1 MVREMVQ
8 ECRANGKWI
17 GRSARDARP
26 CAERQDSLGQRLAC
40 LSVRLSAT
48 GLPSRAE
55 HPIHPLPVD
64 TGWVFHQSA
73 KWNARRRTPHA
84 TVPPVKSL
92 KPGRRHALSL
102 SHYLFAA
109 VFLLRLIVLVR
120 LTSSPF
126 LLLNSGDMHFYNEWA
141 QRILH
146 GQVHEDQAFYGLPL
160 YPYLLASLYAL
171 FGYSP
176 FVPGFLQAILDGGT
190 AVLIYKLAV
199 KIFGTSAPLGRPSI
213 AKPENG
219 PRNFFGR
226 YRGECIGVLAVL
238 GWGFFLPEEAYSAI
252 LMPAAGLVFVFWFVV
267 WQIVRRR
274 DAPTP
279 LAALALG
286 VLLGFTAMGIA
297 TILFLVPLLF
307 VAFFFK
313 WNWTGDRRRIWL
325 AKGAATGLVFIG
337 IGIGASPCWI
347 HNYFIARDPVF
358 LSAHSGVN
366 FWIGNNPLATGYPRF
381 PPGLHAGQKAMLEDS
396 ITTAEKAAG
405 RSLKRSEVSAYWSEQ
420 ARTYIKNNFEAW
432 LKLLLVKAGNFWNA
446 FQYDDLSIIT
456 ILREQNVILPGLKF
470 GLVAA
475 LAIPGFVLAFSRYP
489 LSRWVVAAI
498 LLHMASLLT
507 VFVTERYR
515 VAAVP
520 GLLLGAS
527 FGVSELWQSC
537 VSAKYSR
544 AALYL
549 ILLLAATLFVSIP
562 RKDPGLWALDAYNAG
577 WQALQTNNLPL
588 AGKKLNA
595 AYAYAPENAEVNFAL
610 GNLRLAQGNN
620 PAAESYYLATLRLD
634 SNHEGACNN
643 LGILALE
650 GKRCS
655 RAATFFAKALR
666 EDPGDAKTY
675 YLIAQ
680 AQFNAHDFQN
690 ASLAIARAIKL
701 NPAEPQFHAFSE
713 AIQRAQTAESP

>member
-1 MVREMVQ
+1 
-8 ECRANGKWI
+8 
-17 GRSARDARP
+17 
-26 CAERQDSLGQRLAC
+26 
-40 LSVRLSAT
+40 
-48 GLPSRAE
+48 
-55 HPIHPLPVD
+55 
-64 TGWVFHQSA
+64 
-73 KWNARRRTPHA
+73 
-84 TVPPVKSL
+84 VKSL
-92 KPGRRHALSL
+92 KPGQPHAISP

-109 VFLLRLIVLVR
+109 VFLLRLIVLLR

-126 LLLNSGDMHFYNEWA
+126 LLPNSGDMHFYNEWA

-146 GQVHEDQAFYGLPL
+146 GQVHEHHAFYGLPL

-176 FVPGFLQAILDGGT
+176 FIPGFLQAILDGGT
-190 AVLIYKLAV
+190 AVLLYKLAV
-199 KIFGTSAPLGRPSI
+199 KIFASPAPPGRPAIDGPQGRGYRARLSV
-213 AKPENG
+213 AEPENG
-219 PRNFFGR
+219 TRNFFKQ
-226 YRGECIGVLAVL
+226 YRGECIGVLAAL
-238 GWGFFLPEEAYSAI
+238 GWGFFLPEEAYAAI

-267 WQIVRRR
+267 WQIVQRRE
-274 DAPTP
+274 APTP
-279 LAALALG
+279 LATLMLGALI
-286 VLLGFTAMGIA
+286 GFTAMGIA
-297 TILFLVPLLF
+297 TILFLAPILF
-307 VAFFFK
+307 VALFFK
-313 WNWTGDRRRIWL
+313 WSGPGDRRNVWL
-325 AKGAATGLVFIG
+325 AKGAAAALAVIG

-405 RSLKRSEVSAYWSEQ
+405 RSLKRSEVSAYWSEK
-420 ARTYIKNNFEAW
+420 ARSYIKNNFGAW
-432 LKLLLVKAGNFWNA
+432 LKLLLVKTGNFWNA

-475 LAIPGFVLAFSRYP
+475 LAIPGFVLAFRKYP
-489 LSRWVVAAI
+489 LSRWVAAAV

-527 FGVSELWQSC
+527 FGMSELWQSC
-537 VSAKYSR
+537 ASAKYSR

-549 ILLLAATLFVSIP
+549 ILLLAATLFVSVP
-562 RKDPGLWALDAYNAG
+562 QKDPGLWALDAYNSG
-577 WQALQTNNLPL
+577 WQSLQSNNLPL
-588 AGKKLNA
+588 AEKKLNV

-610 GNLRLAQGNN
+610 GNLQLAQGNN
-620 PAAESYYLATLRLD
+620 PSAESYYLATLRLD
-634 SNHEGACNN
+634 SNHEGAYNN

-650 GKRCS
+650 EKHWS
-655 RAATFFAKALR
+655 RAAKLFAKAVQQ
-666 EDPGDAKTY
+666 DPGDAKSY

-680 AQFNAHDFQN
+680 AQFHAHDFEN

-701 NPAEPQFHAFSE
+701 NPAEPQFHALRE
-713 AIQRAQTAESP
+713 EIQRAQTTESR

>member
-1 MVREMVQ
+1 
-8 ECRANGKWI
+8 
-17 GRSARDARP
+17 
-26 CAERQDSLGQRLAC
+26 
-40 LSVRLSAT
+40 
-48 GLPSRAE
+48 
-55 HPIHPLPVD
+55 
-64 TGWVFHQSA
+64 
-73 KWNARRRTPHA
+73 
-84 TVPPVKSL
+84 VKSL
-92 KPGRRHALSL
+92 KPGQRHALSP
-102 SHYLFAA
+102 SHYLFAV
-109 VFLLRLIVLVR
+109 VFLLRLIVLLR
-120 LTSSPF
+120 LTRSPF
-126 LLLNSGDMHFYNEWA
+126 LLPNSGDMHFYNEWA

-146 GQVHEDQAFYGLPL
+146 GQITEHHAFYGLPL
-160 YPYLLASLYAL
+160 YPYLLAILYAL

-176 FVPGFLQAILDGGT
+176 FIPGFLQAILDGGT
-190 AVLIYKLAV
+190 AVLLYKLAV
-199 KIFGTSAPLGRPSI
+199 KIFSSPAQAGRPAVDGPQGRGYRARLSVLE
-213 AKPENG
+213 PESRA
-219 PRNFFGR
+219 RNFFKR
-226 YRGECIGVLAVL
+226 YRGECIGVLAAL

-274 DAPTP
+274 DAPTL
-279 LAALALG
+279 LATLMLG
-286 VLLGFTAMGIA
+286 VLIGFTAMGIA

-307 VAFFFK
+307 VALFFK
-313 WNWTGDRRRIWL
+313 WNWTGNRRSIWL
-325 AKGAATGLVFIG
+325 AKGAAAALAFIG

-347 HNYFIARDPVF
+347 HNYFIARDRVF

-405 RSLKRSEVSAYWSEQ
+405 RSLKRSEVSAYWSEK
-420 ARTYIKNNFEAW
+420 ARAYIKSNFGAW

-470 GLVAA
+470 GLIAA
-475 LAIPGFVLAFSRYP
+475 LAVPGFLLAFARFP
-489 LSRWVVAAI
+489 LSRWVAAAV

-537 VSAKYSR
+537 VTAKYSR

-562 RKDPGLWALDAYNAG
+562 QKDPGLWALDAYNSG
-577 WQALQTNNLPL
+577 WQALQSNNLPL
-588 AGKKLNA
+588 AEKKLNV

-610 GNLRLAQGNN
+610 GNLRLAQANN
-620 PAAESYYLATLRLD
+620 PAAESYYFATLRLD
-634 SNHEGACNN
+634 SNHQGAYNN
-643 LGILALE
+643 LGVLALE
-650 GKRCS
+650 EKRWS
-655 RAATFFAKALR
+655 RAAGFFAKALQK
-666 EDPGDAKTY
+666 DPGDAKTY
-675 YLIAQ
+675 YLIAE
-680 AQFNAHDFQN
+680 ARFHARDFQN
-690 ASLAIARAIKL
+690 ASLAIAHAIQL
-701 NPAEPQFHAFSE
+701 NPAEREFHALRDE
-713 AIQRAQTAESP
+713 IQRAQTAEPPR

>member
-1 MVREMVQ
+1 M
-8 ECRANGKWI
+8 
-17 GRSARDARP
+17 
-26 CAERQDSLGQRLAC
+26 
-40 LSVRLSAT
+40 
-48 GLPSRAE
+48 
-55 HPIHPLPVD
+55 
-64 TGWVFHQSA
+64 
-73 KWNARRRTPHA
+73 
-84 TVPPVKSL
+84 KSL
-92 KPGRRHALSL
+92 KPGRRHILSP

-126 LLLNSGDMHFYNEWA
+126 LLPNSGDMYFYNEWA
-141 QRILH
+141 QRILYR
-146 GQVHEDQAFYGLPL
+146 QVTEQHAFYGLPL
-160 YPYLLASLYAL
+160 YPYLLACLYAL

-176 FVPGFLQAILDGGT
+176 FIPGFLQAILDGGT
-190 AVLIYKLAV
+190 AVLLYKLAV
-199 KIFGTSAPLGRPSI
+199 KIFGSPAPATYERSS
-213 AKPENG
+213 KNG
-219 PRNFFGR
+219 TGNFFKR
-226 YRGECIGVLAVL
+226 YRGECIGVLAAL

-252 LMPAAGLVFVFWFVV
+252 LMPAAGFVFVFWFVV
-267 WQIVRRR
+267 WQVVHRRE
-274 DAPTP
+274 APTP
-279 LAALALG
+279 LGSLVLG
-286 VLLGFTAMGIA
+286 VLIGFTAMGIA

-307 VAFFFK
+307 GALFFK
-313 WNWTGDRRRIWL
+313 WSWTGDTRRILL
-325 AKGAATGLVFIG
+325 AKGAAAVLALVG

-347 HNYFIARDPVF
+347 HNYFVARDPVF

-405 RSLKRSEVSAYWSEQ
+405 RSLKRSEVSAYWSDK
-420 ARTYIKNNFEAW
+420 ARAYIKNNFGAW
-432 LKLLLVKAGNFWNA
+432 LKLLLVKTGNFWNA

-562 RKDPGLWALDAYNAG
+562 QKDPGLWALDAYNAG

-650 GKRCS
+650 GKRWS

-666 EDPGDAKTY
+666 EDPHDAKTY

-680 AQFNAHDFQN
+680 AHFKAGDIES
-690 ASLAIARAIKL
+690 AGAEIDIAIRL
-701 NPAEPQFHAFSE
+701 QPDQAEFKELKQQ
-713 AIQRAQTAESP
+713 IESGTP

>member
-1 MVREMVQ
+1 M
-8 ECRANGKWI
+8 
-17 GRSARDARP
+17 
-26 CAERQDSLGQRLAC
+26 
-40 LSVRLSAT
+40 
-48 GLPSRAE
+48 
-55 HPIHPLPVD
+55 
-64 TGWVFHQSA
+64 
-73 KWNARRRTPHA
+73 
-84 TVPPVKSL
+84 KSL
-92 KPGRRHALSL
+92 KPGQRHALSP

-109 VFLLRLIVLVR
+109 VFLLRLIVLLR
-120 LTSSPF
+120 LTRSPF
-126 LLLNSGDMHFYNEWA
+126 LLPNSGDMHFYNEWA

-146 GQVHEDQAFYGLPL
+146 GQVPEHHAFYGLPL
-160 YPYLLASLYAL
+160 YPYLLACLYAL

-176 FVPGFLQAILDGGT
+176 FIPGFLQAILDGGT
-190 AVLIYKLAV
+190 AVLLYKLAV
-199 KIFGTSAPLGRPSI
+199 KIFSSPAPPGRP
-213 AKPENG
+213 AVAGPENG
-219 PRNFFGR
+219 TRNFFKR
-226 YRGECIGVLAVL
+226 YRGECIGFLAAL

-274 DAPTP
+274 DAPTS
-279 LAALALG
+279 LGSLLLGALI
-286 VLLGFTAMGIA
+286 GFTAMGIA
-297 TILFLVPLLF
+297 TILFLTPLLF
-307 VAFFFK
+307 VALFFK
-313 WNWTGDRRRIWL
+313 WNWTGDTRNVWL
-325 AKGAATGLVFIG
+325 AKGTAAALILIG

-347 HNYFIARDPVF
+347 HNYFVARDPVF

-405 RSLKRSEVSAYWSEQ
+405 RSLKRSEVSAYWSEK
-420 ARTYIKNNFEAW
+420 ARAYIKNNFGAW
-432 LKLLLVKAGNFWNA
+432 LKLLLVKASNFWNA

-475 LAIPGFVLAFSRYP
+475 LAIPGFLLAFARYP
-489 LSRWVVAAI
+489 LSRWVAAAV

-527 FGVSELWQSC
+527 FGVSELWQNC

-562 RKDPGLWALDAYNAG
+562 QKDPSLWALDAYNSG
-577 WQALQTNNLPL
+577 WQALQSNNLPL
-588 AGKKLNA
+588 AERKLNV
-595 AYAYAPENAEVNFAL
+595 AYAYAPENAEVNFAV

-620 PAAESYYLATLRLD
+620 PAAESYYFATLRLD
-634 SNHEGACNN
+634 SNHEGAYNN

-650 GKRCS
+650 EKHWS
-655 RAATFFAKALR
+655 RAAKFFAKAVQQ
-666 EDPGDAKTY
+666 DPGDAKTY

-680 AQFNAHDFQN
+680 AQFRAHDLQN
-690 ASLAIARAIKL
+690 ASLAIAHAINL
-701 NPAEPQFHAFSE
+701 NPAEPQFHALSE
-713 AIQRAQTAESP
+713 QIRRARTTESP

>member
-1 MVREMVQ
+1 VL
-8 ECRANGKWI
+8 
-17 GRSARDARP
+17 P
-26 CAERQDSLGQRLAC
+26 PLRQR
-40 LSVRLSAT
+40 
-48 GLPSRAE
+48 
-55 HPIHPLPVD
+55 
-64 TGWVFHQSA
+64 
-73 KWNARRRTPHA
+73 
-84 TVPPVKSL
+84 
-92 KPGRRHALSL
+92 RRHALSP

-109 VFLLRLIVLVR
+109 VFLLRLIVLLR

-126 LLLNSGDMHFYNEWA
+126 LLPNSGDMHFYNEWA

-146 GQVHEDQAFYGLPL
+146 GQIHEHHAFYGLPL
-160 YPYLLASLYAL
+160 YPYLLAFLYAL

-176 FVPGFLQAILDGGT
+176 FIPGFVQAILDGGT

-199 KIFGTSAPLGRPSI
+199 EIFSCPTPPAVAG
-213 AKPENG
+213 PENST
-219 PRNFFGR
+219 RNFFKR
-226 YRGECIGVLAVL
+226 CRGECIGVVAAL
-238 GWGFFLPEEAYSAI
+238 GWGFFVPEEAYSAI

-267 WQIVRRR
+267 WQIVHRR

-279 LAALALG
+279 LATLMLG
-286 VLLGFTAMGIA
+286 VLIGFTAMGIA
-297 TILFLVPLLF
+297 TILFLAPLLF
-307 VAFFFK
+307 VALFFK
-313 WNWTGDRRRIWL
+313 WNWPEDRRSIGL
-325 AKGAATGLVFIG
+325 AKGAAAALAFIG

-405 RSLKRSEVSAYWSEQ
+405 RSLKRSEVSAYWSEK
-420 ARTYIKNNFEAW
+420 AKAYIRNNFGAW
-432 LKLLLVKAGNFWNA
+432 LKLLLVKTGNFWNA

-456 ILREQNVILPGLKF
+456 ILREQNVILPGVKF

-475 LAIPGFVLAFSRYP
+475 LAIPGFLLAFARFP
-489 LSRWVVAAI
+489 LSRWVAAAV

-527 FGVSELWQSC
+527 FGLSELWQSY
-537 VSAKYSR
+537 VSAKYFR
-544 AALYL
+544 TALYL
-549 ILLLAATLFVSIP
+549 VFLLAATLFVSIP
-562 RKDPGLWALDAYNAG
+562 QKDPGLWALDAYNSG
-577 WQALQTNNLPL
+577 WQALQSNNLPL
-588 AGKKLNA
+588 AEKKLNV

-610 GNLRLAQGNN
+610 GNLRLDQGNKS
-620 PAAESYYLATLRLD
+620 AAESYYLATLRLD
-634 SNHEGACNN
+634 SNHEGAYNN

-650 GKRCS
+650 EKHWS
-655 RAATFFAKALR
+655 RAAKFLAKAVQQ
-666 EDPGDAKTY
+666 DPGDAKTY

-690 ASLAIARAIKL
+690 AGLAIARAIEI
-701 NPAEPQFHAFSE
+701 NPGAPQFHVLSE
-713 AIQRAQTAESP
+713 AIQHARTTESPR

>member
-1 MVREMVQ
+1 L
-8 ECRANGKWI
+8 G
-17 GRSARDARP
+17 
-26 CAERQDSLGQRLAC
+26 SLC
-40 LSVRLSAT
+40 LSISAPSAI

-55 HPIHPLPVD
+55 RTIHP
-64 TGWVFHQSA
+64 
-73 KWNARRRTPHA
+73 RTPHA
-84 TVPPVKSL
+84 TVAPVESVKQ
-92 KPGRRHALSL
+92 RRYALSP
-102 SHYLFAA
+102 SHYLFAV
-109 VFLLRLIVLVR
+109 VFLLRLIALVR
-120 LTSSPF
+120 LTNSPF
-126 LLLNSGDMHFYNEWA
+126 LLPNSGDMQFYNEWA
-141 QRILH
+141 QRILR
-146 GQVHEDQAFYGLPL
+146 GQIIEQHAFYGLPL
-160 YPYLLASLYAL
+160 YPYLLAFLYAL

-176 FVPGFLQAILDGGT
+176 FIPGFLQAILDAGT
-190 AVLIYKLAV
+190 AVLLYKLAV
-199 KIFGTSAPLGRPSI
+199 KIFSYPAPVGRLAGDGPQGSGYRARLG
-213 AKPENG
+213 AAEPENRT
-219 PRNFFGR
+219 RNFFQR
-226 YRGECIGVLAVL
+226 YRGECIGVLAAV

-267 WQIVRRR
+267 WQVVSRREPPSLPR
-274 DAPTP
+274 
-279 LAALALG
+279 LFSLG
-286 VLLGFTAMGIA
+286 VLIGFTAMGIA
-297 TILFLVPLLF
+297 TILFLAPLLF
-307 VAFFFK
+307 VALFFK
-313 WNWTGDRRRIWL
+313 WSWTGDRRSIWL
-325 AKGAATGLVFIG
+325 AKGAATGLVLIG
-337 IGIGASPCWI
+337 VGIGASPCWV
-347 HNYFIARDPVF
+347 HNYLIAKDPVF
-358 LSAHSGVN
+358 FSAHSGVN

-405 RSLKRSEVSAYWSEQ
+405 RSLKRSEVSAYWSGK
-420 ARTYIKNNFEAW
+420 ASAYIKNNFGAW

-475 LAIPGFVLAFSRYP
+475 LAIPGFLFALSRYP
-489 LSRWVVAAI
+489 LSRWVAAAV

-527 FGVSELWQSC
+527 FGASELWQSC

-549 ILLLAATLFVSIP
+549 VLLLAATLFVSVP
-562 RKDPGLWALDAYNAG
+562 QKDPGLWALDAYNAG
-577 WQALQTNNLPL
+577 WQALQSNSLPL
-588 AGKKLNA
+588 AEKKLNV

-620 PAAESYYLATLRLD
+620 PAAESYYFATLRLD
-634 SNHEGACNN
+634 SNHEGAYNN

-650 GKRCS
+650 EKRWS
-655 RAATFFAKALR
+655 RAAKFFAKAVQQ
-666 EDPGDAKTY
+666 DPGDAKIY

-701 NPAEPQFHAFSE
+701 NPAEPQFHALSE
-713 AIQRAQTAESP
+713 EIQRAPTTESP

>member
-1 MVREMVQ
+1 M
-8 ECRANGKWI
+8 
-17 GRSARDARP
+17 
-26 CAERQDSLGQRLAC
+26 
-40 LSVRLSAT
+40 
-48 GLPSRAE
+48 
-55 HPIHPLPVD
+55 
-64 TGWVFHQSA
+64 
-73 KWNARRRTPHA
+73 
-84 TVPPVKSL
+84 
-92 KPGRRHALSL
+92 
-102 SHYLFAA
+102 Y
-109 VFLLRLIVLVR
+109 
-120 LTSSPF
+120 
-126 LLLNSGDMHFYNEWA
+126 FYNEWA
-141 QRILH
+141 QRILYR
-146 GQVHEDQAFYGLPL
+146 QVTEQHAFYGLPL
-160 YPYLLASLYAL
+160 YPYLLACLYAL

-176 FVPGFLQAILDGGT
+176 FIPGFLQAILDGGT
-190 AVLIYKLAV
+190 AVLLYKLAV
-199 KIFGTSAPLGRPSI
+199 KIFGSPAPATSERSS
-213 AKPENG
+213 KNG
-219 PRNFFGR
+219 TGNFFKR
-226 YRGECIGVLAVL
+226 YRGECIGVLAAL

-252 LMPAAGLVFVFWFVV
+252 LMPAAGFVFVFWFVV
-267 WQIVRRR
+267 WQVVHRRES
-274 DAPTP
+274 PTP
-279 LAALALG
+279 LGSLVLG
-286 VLLGFTAMGIA
+286 ILIGFTAMGIA

-307 VAFFFK
+307 GALFFK
-313 WNWTGDRRRIWL
+313 WSRTGDTRRILL
-325 AKGAATGLVFIG
+325 AKGAAAVLALVG

-347 HNYFIARDPVF
+347 HNYFVARDPVF

-396 ITTAEKAAG
+396 ITTAEKTAG
-405 RSLKRSEVSAYWSEQ
+405 RSLKRSEVSAYWSDK
-420 ARTYIKNNFEAW
+420 ARAYIKNNFGAW
-432 LKLLLVKAGNFWNA
+432 LKLLLVKTGNFWNA

-549 ILLLAATLFVSIP
+549 ILLFTATLFVSIP
-562 RKDPGLWALDAYNAG
+562 QKDPGLWALDAYNAG

-650 GKRCS
+650 GKRWS
-655 RAATFFAKALR
+655 RAATFFAMALR
-666 EDPGDAKTY
+666 EDPHDAKTY

-680 AQFNAHDFQN
+680 AHFKAGDIES
-690 ASLAIARAIKL
+690 AGAEIDIAIRL
-701 NPAEPQFHAFSE
+701 QPDQAEFKELKQQ
-713 AIQRAQTAESP
+713 IESGTP

>member
-1 MVREMVQ
+1 M
-8 ECRANGKWI
+8 
-17 GRSARDARP
+17 
-26 CAERQDSLGQRLAC
+26 
-40 LSVRLSAT
+40 
-48 GLPSRAE
+48 
-55 HPIHPLPVD
+55 
-64 TGWVFHQSA
+64 
-73 KWNARRRTPHA
+73 
-84 TVPPVKSL
+84 KSL
-92 KPGRRHALSL
+92 KQGRRYAISP

-109 VFLLRLIVLVR
+109 VFLLRLIVLLR
-120 LTSSPF
+120 LTGSAF
-126 LLLNSGDMHFYNEWA
+126 LLPNSGDMHFYNEWA

-146 GQVHEDQAFYGLPL
+146 GQVTEHHAFYGLPL

-176 FVPGFLQAILDGGT
+176 FIPGFLQAILDGGT
-190 AVLIYKLAV
+190 AVLLYKLAV
-199 KIFGTSAPLGRPSI
+199 KIFSSPAPSTVAGPQNRP
-213 AKPENG
+213 
-219 PRNFFGR
+219 RDFFQR
-226 YRGECIGVLAVL
+226 YRGESIGVLAAL

-274 DAPTP
+274 EAPAP
-279 LAALALG
+279 LGSLMLG
-286 VLLGFTAMGIA
+286 VLIGFTAMGIA
-297 TILFLVPLLF
+297 TILFLAPLLF
-307 VAFFFK
+307 VALFFK
-313 WNWTGDRRRIWL
+313 WNWAGDTRSILL
-325 AKGAATGLVFIG
+325 AKGAAAALALIG
-337 IGIGASPCWI
+337 FGIGASPCWI

-366 FWIGNNPLATGYPRF
+366 FWIGNNPVATGYPRF

-405 RSLKRSEVSAYWSEQ
+405 RSLKRSEVSAYWSEK
-420 ARTYIKNNFEAW
+420 ARSYIKNNFGAW

-475 LAIPGFVLAFSRYP
+475 LAIPGFLLAFSKYP
-489 LSRWVVAAI
+489 LSRWLAAAI

-527 FGVSELWQSC
+527 FGVSELWESC
-537 VSAKYSR
+537 VSARYSR

-549 ILLLAATLFVSIP
+549 ALLLAATLFVSI
-562 RKDPGLWALDAYNAG
+562 RQKDPGLWALDAYNSG
-577 WQALQTNNLPL
+577 WQELQSNNLPL
-588 AGKKLNA
+588 AEKKLDV

-610 GNLRLAQGNN
+610 GNLRLDQGNKS
-620 PAAESYYLATLRLD
+620 AAESYYLATLRLD

-643 LGILALE
+643 LGILALQE
-650 GKRCS
+650 KRWEL
-655 RAATFFAKALR
+655 AAKFLTKALQQDR
-666 EDPGDAKTY
+666 QDAKTY
-675 YLIAQ
+675 YLLAQ
-680 AQFNAHDFQN
+680 AHFGNGDLRN
-690 ASLAIARAIKL
+690 ASLEIAEALKL
-701 NPAEPQFHAFSE
+701 NPRRSDFRDLHEQ
-713 AIQRAQTAESP
+713 IQRARTAQTQ

>member
-1 MVREMVQ
+1 M
-8 ECRANGKWI
+8 
-17 GRSARDARP
+17 
-26 CAERQDSLGQRLAC
+26 
-40 LSVRLSAT
+40 
-48 GLPSRAE
+48 
-55 HPIHPLPVD
+55 
-64 TGWVFHQSA
+64 
-73 KWNARRRTPHA
+73 
-84 TVPPVKSL
+84 KSL
-92 KPGRRHALSL
+92 KPGQRHAFSP

-109 VFLLRLIVLVR
+109 VFLLRLIVLLR
-120 LTSSPF
+120 LTNSPF
-126 LLLNSGDMHFYNEWA
+126 LLPNSGDMHFYNEWA

-146 GQVHEDQAFYGLPL
+146 GRVTEHHAFYGLPL
-160 YPYLLASLYAL
+160 YPYLMACLYAL

-176 FVPGFLQAILDGGT
+176 FIPGFLQAILDGGT

-199 KIFGTSAPLGRPSI
+199 KIFSSRAPVGRPAVDGPQGRGYRARLSL
-213 AKPENG
+213 AGTENST
-219 PRNFFGR
+219 RNFFKR
-226 YRGECIGVLAVL
+226 YRGECIGVLAAL

-274 DAPTP
+274 DAPTS
-279 LAALALG
+279 LGSLLLG
-286 VLLGFTAMGIA
+286 VLIGFTAMGIA
-297 TILFLVPLLF
+297 TILLLVPLLF
-307 VAFFFK
+307 VALFFK
-313 WNWTGDRRRIWL
+313 WSWTGNTRSIWL
-325 AKGAATGLVFIG
+325 AKGAAVVLVFIG

-405 RSLKRSEVSAYWSEQ
+405 RSLKRSEVSAYWSEK
-420 ARTYIKNNFEAW
+420 ARFYIKNNFGAW

-475 LAIPGFVLAFSRYP
+475 LAIPGFLFAVSKYP
-489 LSRWVVAAI
+489 LSRWVAAAI
-498 LLHMASLLT
+498 LLHMTSLLT

-515 VAAVP
+515 IAAVP

-549 ILLLAATLFVSIP
+549 IVLLAATMFVSIP
-562 RKDPGLWALDAYNAG
+562 QKDPGLWALDAYNAG
-577 WQALQTNNLPL
+577 WQALQVQDLPL
-588 AGKKLNA
+588 AERKLKL
-595 AYAYAPENAEVNFAL
+595 AYSYVPENAEINFAL
-610 GNLRLAQGNN
+610 GNLSLTREELEN
-620 PAAESYYLATLRLD
+620 AESYYAATLHL
-634 SNHEGACNN
+634 NPKHVGALNN
-643 LGILALE
+643 LGVLAL
-650 GKRCS
+650 
-655 RAATFFAKALR
+655 RAQHLDLAAKLLSKAI
-666 EDPGDAKTY
+666 EQDPGDAKTH
-675 YLIAQ
+675 YLLARTFMLLHDWPQAICEIAK
-680 AQFNAHDFQN
+680 
-690 ASLAIARAIKL
+690 AIDLEPNQPAFLKL
-701 NPAEPQFHAFSE
+701 RDDLH
-713 AIQRAQTAESP
+713 

>member
-1 MVREMVQ
+1 
-8 ECRANGKWI
+8 
-17 GRSARDARP
+17 
-26 CAERQDSLGQRLAC
+26 
-40 LSVRLSAT
+40 
-48 GLPSRAE
+48 
-55 HPIHPLPVD
+55 
-64 TGWVFHQSA
+64 
-73 KWNARRRTPHA
+73 
-84 TVPPVKSL
+84 VPPVKSL
-92 KPGRRHALSL
+92 NPGQRHALSP

-109 VFLLRLIVLVR
+109 VFLLRLIVLLR
-120 LTSSPF
+120 LTRSPF
-126 LLLNSGDMHFYNEWA
+126 LLPNSGDMHFYNEWA

-146 GQVHEDQAFYGLPL
+146 GQITEHHAFYGLPL
-160 YPYLLASLYAL
+160 YPYLLAFLYAL

-176 FVPGFLQAILDGGT
+176 FIPGLLQGILDGGT

-199 KIFGTSAPLGRPSI
+199 EIFSSRAPAGRSAVDGPQDRGYRATFGIAESEGTV
-213 AKPENG
+213 
-219 PRNFFGR
+219 RNFFRR
-226 YRGECIGVLAVL
+226 YRGECIGVLAAL

-267 WQIVRRR
+267 WQIVRGRE
-274 DAPTP
+274 ASSP
-279 LAALALG
+279 LGSLMLG
-286 VLLGFTAMGIA
+286 VLIGFTAMGIA

-307 VAFFFK
+307 VALFFK
-313 WNWTGDRRRIWL
+313 WSWPGDRRSTWL
-325 AKGAATGLVFIG
+325 AKGTAAALVFIG

-396 ITTAEKAAG
+396 ITTAEKATG
-405 RSLKRSEVSAYWSEQ
+405 RSLKRSEVSAYWSEK
-420 ARTYIKNNFEAW
+420 ARGYIKNNFGSW
-432 LKLLLVKAGNFWNA
+432 LRLLLVKAGNFWNA

-456 ILREQNVILPGLKF
+456 ILREQNVILPGVKF

-475 LAIPGFVLAFSRYP
+475 LAIPGFLLALTRFP
-489 LSRWVVAAI
+489 LSRWVAAAV

-527 FGVSELWQSC
+527 FGLSELWQSY
-537 VSAKYSR
+537 VSAKYFR

-549 ILLLAATLFVSIP
+549 VFLLAATLFVSIP
-562 RKDPGLWALDAYNAG
+562 QKDRGLWALDAYNSG
-577 WQALQTNNLPL
+577 WQALQSNNLPL
-588 AGKKLNA
+588 AEKKLNV

-610 GNLRLAQGNN
+610 GNLRLDQGNRS
-620 PAAESYYLATLRLD
+620 AAESYYLATLRLD
-634 SNHEGACNN
+634 SNHEGAYNN

-650 GKRCS
+650 EKHWN
-655 RAATFFAKALR
+655 RAAKFLARAVQQ
-666 EDPGDAKTY
+666 DPGDAKTY

-680 AQFNAHDFQN
+680 AQFNARDFQN
-690 ASLAIARAIKL
+690 AGLAIARAIELK
-701 NPAEPQFHAFSE
+701 PAEPQFRALSE
-713 AIQRAQTAESP
+713 EIRRARITASP

>member
-1 MVREMVQ
+1 MPAHPRSGKILLGSALLIYQ
-8 ECRANGKWI
+8 CAFGDWFAIARGAHDPPAACRL
-17 GRSARDARP
+17 RPRDGFFI
-26 CAERQDSLGQRLAC
+26 SL
-40 LSVRLSAT
+40 LSRT
-48 GLPSRAE
+48 
-55 HPIHPLPVD
+55 
-64 TGWVFHQSA
+64 
-73 KWNARRRTPHA
+73 ARRRTSHA

-92 KPGRRHALSL
+92 KPGRRYALSP

-109 VFLLRLIVLVR
+109 VFLLRLIVLMR
-120 LTSSPF
+120 LTGSAF
-126 LLLNSGDMHFYNEWA
+126 LLPNSGDMHFYNEWA

-146 GQVHEDQAFYGLPL
+146 GQVTEHHAFYGLPL

-171 FGYSP
+171 FDSSP
-176 FVPGFLQAILDGGT
+176 FIPGFLQAILDGGT
-190 AVLIYKLAV
+190 AVLLYKLAV
-199 KIFGTSAPLGRPSI
+199 KIFSSPAPPGHP
-213 AKPENG
+213 AVAGPQNQ
-219 PRNFFGR
+219 PRNFFKR
-226 YRGECIGVLAVL
+226 YRGECIGILAAL

-252 LMPAAGLVFVFWFVV
+252 LMPTASLVFVFWFVV

-274 DAPTP
+274 EAPAP
-279 LAALALG
+279 LGSLMLG
-286 VLLGFTAMGIA
+286 VLIGFTAMGIA
-297 TILFLVPLLF
+297 TILFLAPLLF
-307 VAFFFK
+307 VALFFK
-313 WNWTGDRRRIWL
+313 WNWTGDTRSILL
-325 AKGAATGLVFIG
+325 AKAAAAALAFIG
-337 IGIGASPCWI
+337 FGIGASPCWI
-347 HNYFIARDPVF
+347 HNYFIAHDPVF

-366 FWIGNNPLATGYPRF
+366 FWIGNNPVATGYPRF

-405 RSLKRSEVSAYWSEQ
+405 RSLKRSEVSAYWSEK
-420 ARTYIKNNFEAW
+420 ARAYIKNNFGAW

-475 LAIPGFVLAFSRYP
+475 LAIPGFLLAFSKYP
-489 LSRWVVAAI
+489 LSRWVAAAI

-537 VSAKYSR
+537 VSAKYFR

-549 ILLLAATLFVSIP
+549 VLLLAATLFVSIP
-562 RKDPGLWALDAYNAG
+562 QKDPGLWALDAYNAG
-577 WQALQTNNLPL
+577 WQALQSNNLPL
-588 AGKKLNA
+588 AEKKLNV

-620 PAAESYYLATLRLD
+620 PRAESYYFATLRLD
-634 SNHEGACNN
+634 SNHEGAYNN

-650 GKRCS
+650 EKHWS
-655 RAATFFAKALR
+655 RAAKFLAKAVQQ
-666 EDPGDAKTY
+666 DPGDAKTY

-680 AQFNAHDFQN
+680 AQFHAHDFQN
-690 ASLAIARAIKL
+690 ASLAIARAIEL
-701 NPAEPQFHAFSE
+701 NPAEPQFHALSE
-713 AIQRAQTAESP
+713 TIERAQATQVPR

>member
-1 MVREMVQ
+1 
-8 ECRANGKWI
+8 
-17 GRSARDARP
+17 
-26 CAERQDSLGQRLAC
+26 
-40 LSVRLSAT
+40 
-48 GLPSRAE
+48 
-55 HPIHPLPVD
+55 
-64 TGWVFHQSA
+64 
-73 KWNARRRTPHA
+73 
-84 TVPPVKSL
+84 VKSL
-92 KPGRRHALSL
+92 KPGQRHALSP

-109 VFLLRLIVLVR
+109 VFLLRLIVLLR

-126 LLLNSGDMHFYNEWA
+126 LLPNSGDMHFYNEWA

-146 GQVHEDQAFYGLPL
+146 GQVTEHHAFYGLPL
-160 YPYLLASLYAL
+160 YPYLLACLYAL

-176 FVPGFLQAILDGGT
+176 FIPGFLQATLDAGT
-190 AVLIYKLAV
+190 AVLLYKLAV
-199 KIFGTSAPLGRPSI
+199 KIFSNPAPPVVAG
-213 AKPENG
+213 PENSTQ
-219 PRNFFGR
+219 NFFR
-226 YRGECIGVLAVL
+226 QYRGECIGVLAAL

-252 LMPAAGLVFVFWFVV
+252 LMPTAGFGFVFWFVV

-274 DAPTP
+274 NAPTP
-279 LAALALG
+279 LATLMLG
-286 VLLGFTAMGIA
+286 VLIGFTAMAIA

-307 VAFFFK
+307 AALFFK
-313 WNWTGDRRRIWL
+313 WNWTRDARSIWL
-325 AKGAATGLVFIG
+325 AKAAAAALALIG

-347 HNYFIARDPVF
+347 HNYLIAKDPVF

-396 ITTAEKAAG
+396 ITTAERAAG
-405 RSLKRSEVSAYWSEQ
+405 RSLKRSEVSAYWSEK
-420 ARTYIKNNFEAW
+420 ARVYIKNNFGAW
-432 LKLLLVKAGNFWNA
+432 LKLLLVKTGNFWNA
-446 FQYDDLSIIT
+446 FQYDDISIIT

-475 LAIPGFVLAFSRYP
+475 LAIPGFLLAFSKYP
-489 LSRWVVAAI
+489 LSRWVAVAV

-527 FGVSELWQSC
+527 FGISELWQSC

-549 ILLLAATLFVSIP
+549 VFLLAATLFVSIP
-562 RKDPGLWALDAYNAG
+562 QKDPGLWALDAYNSG
-577 WQALQTNNLPL
+577 WQALQTNNLPS
-588 AGKKLNA
+588 AEKKLNV

-610 GNLRLAQGNN
+610 GNLRLDQGNKS
-620 PAAESYYLATLRLD
+620 AAESYYLATLRLD
-634 SNHEGACNN
+634 SNHEGAYNN

-650 GKRCS
+650 EKHWS
-655 RAATFFAKALR
+655 RAAKFFARAVQQ
-666 EDPGDAKTY
+666 DPGDAKTY

-680 AQFNAHDFQN
+680 AQFHAHDFQN
-690 ASLAIARAIKL
+690 ARIAIAHAIEL
-701 NPAEPQFHAFSE
+701 NPAEPQFRALSE
-713 AIQRAQTAESP
+713 EIQRAQTTESP